1 MSIFRSFLFA
11 PGNHARR
18 TEKALTLGA
27 DAVIL
32 DLEDACPAAEKVAT
46 RAVAVAAL
54 QGVRCCRGYIR
65 VNPITTPFGHR
76 DIEAVVRAGVDGLVA
91 PKIETADELKTVEWL
106 MSQIE
111 REQGLPPGSVDL
123 VPIIETGLGLRNVDA
138 IARAGTRVRRLMFGA
153 GDFTLDLDITWTA
166 DEMEFLPYRSA
177 MVMASRAAGLEAPI
191 DSVWVDLRNTEG
203 FARSVAAV
211 RAMGFQGKL
220 CIHPDQVPV
229 VNAAFTPSDAQ
240 VSRAQ
245 RVVEAFQTAEA
256 AGSAAIQLDGQFIDY
271 PFLYQA
277 QRVLAAMAR
286 ITEHGSAS
294 KQGSAEQ
301 MVP

>member
-1 MSIFRSFLFA
+1 MSVFRSFLFA

-46 RAVAVAAL
+46 RAVVVAAL
-54 QGVRCCRGYIR
+54 QRDRPCRGYIR
-65 VNPITTPFGHR
+65 VNPISTPFGHR
-76 DIEAVVRAGVDGLVA
+76 DIEAVVRGGVDGLVA
-91 PKIETADELKTVEWL
+91 PKIESADELKTVDWL
-106 MSQIE
+106 MQQIE
-111 REQGLPPGSVDL
+111 REQGLPPGAIDL

-138 IARAGTRVRRLMFGA
+138 IARAAREAGPRVRRLMFGA
-153 GDFTLDLDITWTA
+153 GDFTLDMDLAWTA
-166 DEMEFLPYRSA
+166 DEAEFAPYRSA
-177 MVMASRAAGLEAPI
+177 IVLASRAAGLEAPI
-191 DSVWVDLRNTEG
+191 DTVWVDLRNAEG
-203 FARSVAAV
+203 FARSVASV

-240 VSRAQ
+240 VARAQ
-245 RVVEAFQTAEA
+245 RIVEAFQAAEA

-277 QRVLAAMAR
+277 QRVLAVIAR
-286 ITEHGSAS
+286 IEA
-294 KQGSAEQ
+294 ARR
-301 MVP
+301 